1 MRFRTSA
8 IRIPGYISIRR
19 IGENDNNNNNIYS
32 NIFYII
38 IISTRRRQRWRWRDT
53 TNNAWADNEHYYHGG
68 HTPRATRSR
77 NRVRSRTS
85 AGAKGQCRPG
95 RDYTVGNVRA
105 VRPNRRRNTDK
116 KLRSAT
122 PRRHRPGWDI
132 KFRRPSPYHAKP
144 ELTCFVMRMST
155 PLPSPPR
162 ANNRHYRCWYL
173 FDGGI
178 NWIIIHNVSSLNI
191 QNYYNFFQS
200 IIIM

>member
-1 MRFRTSA
+1 LRFRTTA
-8 IRIPGYISIRR
+8 NRIRGYISIRR
-19 IGENDNNNNNIYS
+19 ETGIGENDGGNDNNNNNIYS
-32 NIFYII
+32 NILFYII

-105 VRPNRRRNTDK
+105 VRPNRRRNTDE

-132 KFRRPSPYHAKP
+132 KFRRPRPYHANQRSLVLLC
-144 ELTCFVMRMST
+144 ECL
-155 PLPSPPR
+155 PPR
-162 ANNRHYRCWYL
+162 CGQHTPCM
-173 FDGGI
+173 
-178 NWIIIHNVSSLNI
+178 
-191 QNYYNFFQS
+191 QS
-200 IIIM
+200 PFATTAADIFLTEKLTW